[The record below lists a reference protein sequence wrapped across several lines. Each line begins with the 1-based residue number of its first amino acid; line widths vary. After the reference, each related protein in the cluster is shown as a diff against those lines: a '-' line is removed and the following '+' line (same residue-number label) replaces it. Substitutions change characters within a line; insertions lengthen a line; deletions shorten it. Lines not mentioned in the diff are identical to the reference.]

1 MGSCY
6 VVFTCLVILFGTNSA
21 LAQNTIQDYLAVHNA
36 ARARV
41 GVGSMRWDNKLAT
54 YARNYADK
62 IKGRCLF
69 QHSNGPYGEN
79 LALGTTMTGR
89 QAVNLWVAERK
100 DYNYRSN
107 SCSGTCGHY
116 TQVVWRKSVRLG
128 CARVRCNNGNWFV
141 ICNYDPR
148 GNISEQRPY

>member
-41 GVGSMRWDNKLAT
+41 GVGPMRWDNKWAT
-54 YARNYADK
+54 YARNYANK
-62 IKGRCLF
+62 IKGQCLF

-89 QAVNLWVAERK
+89 QAVNLWVL
-100 DYNYRSN
+100 
-107 SCSGTCGHY
+107 
-116 TQVVWRKSVRLG
+116 VFL
-128 CARVRCNNGNWFV
+128 
-141 ICNYDPR
+141 P
-148 GNISEQRPY
+148 

>member
-1 MGSCY
+1 MGSSY
-6 VVFTCLVILFGTNSA
+6 VVFTCLLILFVTNTG

-41 GVGSMRWDNKLAT
+41 GVGPMRWDEKLAT
-54 YARNYADK
+54 DARNYANK

-79 LALGTTMTGR
+79 LALGTTMTGH

-107 SCSGTCGHY
+107 SCSRTCGHY
-116 TQVVWRKSVRLG
+116 TQVVWRKSVLLG

-141 ICNYDPR
+141 ICNYGPR
-148 GNISEQRPY
+148 GNIVGQRPY